1 MPIPN
6 SLAGRT
12 AIPAIVAPMFL
23 VSGPDLVVETCKA
36 GLVGS
41 FPTLNQRST
50 AGYGEWLAEIAERN
64 GNDAAPFGANLIVHR
79 TNTRLQDDLAM
90 TVTHRVPV
98 VITSLGAVQEV
109 VDAIHAY
116 GGLVF
121 HDVINLR
128 HAAKAAEA
136 GVDGLIAVSAGA
148 GGHAGLIN
156 PFAFLHELRA
166 IFAGTLILS
175 GAMSSGA
182 HIAAARAMGADLAYL
197 GTRFIATTES
207 MASEDYKRMVLA
219 ARAKD
224 VLYTNAISG
233 VHGNFLKPS
242 LAAAGLDPDN
252 LPPFEAELKLGE
264 GKKRRWTNIWSAGH
278 GVGAIQDIPTT
289 AELCA
294 RLGTEYRAAI
304 RGLAAEFAA

>member
-1 MPIPN
+1 MPIPKP
-6 SLAGRT
+6 LQDRT

-36 GLVGS
+36 GLIGS

-50 AGYGEWLAEIAERN
+50 EGYGAWLAEIAERN
-64 GNDAAPFGANLIVHR
+64 GRDAAPFGVNLIVHR
-79 TNTRLQDDLAM
+79 TNTRLQPDLEM
-90 TVTHRVPV
+90 TVRHRVPV

-121 HDVINLR
+121 HDVVNLR

-166 IFAGTLILS
+166 IFDGTLILS
-175 GAMSSGA
+175 GAMSTGA
-182 HIAAARAMGADLAYL
+182 HIVAARAMGADYAYL
-197 GTRFIATTES
+197 GTRFIATAES
-207 MASEDYKRMVLA
+207 MADEEYKRMVLE

-224 VLYTNAISG
+224 ILYTSAISG

-264 GKKRRWTNIWSAGH
+264 AKKRRWKNIWSAGQ
-278 GVGAIQDIPTT
+278 GVGAVSDTPTT
-289 AELCA
+289 AALCA
-294 RLGTEYRAAI
+294 RLTHEYREAI
-304 RGLAAEFAA
+304 AGLARDSG